1 MAVWDA
7 SCNRLFPET
16 LMWDRLISSG
26 MDELGSFWRKL
37 SNHGFKSRQDDP
49 TKADRTERLNR
60 QRQWKNQDY
69 VDAN

>member
-1 MAVWDA
+1 
-7 SCNRLFPET
+7 
-16 LMWDRLISSG
+16 MWDGLISSG

-37 SNHGFKSRQDDP
+37 SNYGFKSRQDDP

-60 QRQWKNQDY
+60 QRQWKNQDC